1 MKRDQVI
8 ETRQT
13 MVAQLP
19 LTGEILR
26 GSLIERTVR
35 HTTHNRHSLHRLS
48 RRAGHRRPK
57 TNPV

>member
-13 MVAQLP
+13 LVAQLP

-35 HTTHNRHSLHRLS
+35 HTAAARSAP
-48 RRAGHRRPK
+48 AGTRCGF
-57 TNPV
+57 